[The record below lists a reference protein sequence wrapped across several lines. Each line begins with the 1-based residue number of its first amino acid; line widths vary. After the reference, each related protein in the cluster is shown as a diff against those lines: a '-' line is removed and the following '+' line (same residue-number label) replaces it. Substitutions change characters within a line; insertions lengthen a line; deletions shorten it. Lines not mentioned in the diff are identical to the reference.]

1 MNELGSWLRAE
12 LVRRGLTQ
20 SEVAAQAGVGPATLS
35 DVLNKGHVPKAETLF
50 RLADYFETSR
60 AEILRLAGHL
70 PQAGKEEGAGAS
82 SGTGEADAALIGRLL
97 DEFRQVPD
105 EWKLVA
111 IEQVA
116 QYRRL
121 AELRPAHVIGE
132 VEDDASPLDETSS
145 NDEAEASAQAA

>member
-1 MNELGSWLRAE
+1 MNELGTWLRAE
-12 LVRRGLTQ
+12 LTGRGLTQ

-35 DVLNKGHVPKAETLF
+35 DILNRGHMPKAETLF

-70 PQAGKEEGAGAS
+70 PPAGAEGAEDGAGK
-82 SGTGEADAALIGRLL
+82 ADAALVRQLL

-105 EWKLVA
+105 EWKPVA
-111 IEQVA
+111 VEQVA

-121 AELRPAHVIGE
+121 AELRPVEVIG
-132 VEDDASPLDETSS
+132 AGQ
-145 NDEAEASAQAA
+145 DEASSSDEVAAKDPAAIKDQAAA

>member
-1 MNELGSWLRAE
+1 MNELGTWLRAE
-12 LVRRGLTQ
+12 LTGRGLTQ

-35 DVLNKGHVPKAETLF
+35 DILNRGHMPKAETLF

-70 PQAGKEEGAGAS
+70 PPAGAEDVP
-82 SGTGEADAALIGRLL
+82 GEVDATLVQQLL

-105 EWKLVA
+105 EWKPVA
-111 IEQVA
+111 VEQVA

-121 AELRPAHVIGE
+121 AELRPVEVIG
-132 VEDDASPLDETSS
+132 AGQ
-145 NDEAEASAQAA
+145 DEASSSDEVAAKDPAAIKDQAAA